1 MNIAN
6 HTAVITGGCSGLGL
20 AAAEALTDAG
30 ARVVL
35 IDLNAEKGASLVA
48 GFGAER
54 ALFIQAD
61 VTSEAQ
67 ISNAL
72 ESAISTFGAI
82 HFCINCAGIAPAE
95 RLINKVGEAASLERF
110 NQTIAINLSGTFNV
124 ARLAAAKMAL
134 NPADDQTGER
144 GVIINTAS
152 IAGYEGQIGQTAY
165 AASKAGIIGLTLPM
179 ARDLAA
185 SGIRVNSIAPGVM
198 GTPLLTAMPQAV
210 QDAVSA
216 TVPFPK
222 RLGQP
227 SEFARLV
234 LHLCENSYINGETI
248 RLDGA
253 LRMQPK

>member
-1 MNIAN
+1 MDITN

-20 AAAEALTDAG
+20 AAAEALADAG

-48 GFGAER
+48 RFGPER

-61 VTSEAQ
+61 VTSEDQ
-67 ISNAL
+67 ITSAL

-95 RLINKVGEAASLERF
+95 RLLSKAGEAASLERF

-124 ARLAAAKMAL
+124 ARLAAAKIAL

-185 SGIRVNSIAPGVM
+185 AGIRVNSIAPGVM

-216 TVPFPK
+216 MVPFPK
-222 RLGQP
+222 RLGKP
-227 SEFARLV
+227 AEFARLV
-234 LHLCENSYINGETI
+234 LHLCENTYINGETI